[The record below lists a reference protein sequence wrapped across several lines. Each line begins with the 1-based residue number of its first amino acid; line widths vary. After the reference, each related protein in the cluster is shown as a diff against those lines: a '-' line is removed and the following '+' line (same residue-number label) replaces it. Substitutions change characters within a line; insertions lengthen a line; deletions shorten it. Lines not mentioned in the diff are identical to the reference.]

1 MTQAE
6 PGQRLREGVAEE
18 IRSLMARRRISG
30 VRLASEIGRTQA
42 YVSRRLVGEVAFDVD
57 DLERIARVLGVSVQA
72 LLPNDPTSRVLT
84 VPTSPVGTV
93 RRTADDHHVVDV
105 RSHGGSVAT
114 SIRRPHR
121 RSARPTGTPL
131 MAAAGMVVR

>member
-1 MTQAE
+1 MNTAPALSE
-6 PGQRLREGVAEE
+6 RVAEE
-18 IRSLMARRRISG
+18 IRALLARRGMSKSELARKLDVSHTWVTNRLSG
-30 VRLASEIGRTQA
+30 SQPIDLN
-42 YVSRRLVGEVAFDVD
+42 
-57 DLERIARVLGVSVQA
+57 DLERIAGILGVSVQA
-72 LLPNDPTSRVLT
+72 LLPNDPGSRVLT
-84 VPTSPVGTV
+84 VGGSPVGTV

-131 MAAAGMVVR
+131 MAAAGMVLR

>member
-42 YVSRRLVGEVAFDVD
+42 YVSRRLVAEVAFDVD
-57 DLERIARVLGVSVQA
+57 DLERIARVLGVTVQA
-72 LLPNDPTSRVLT
+72 LLPNSQPVNSPNNPHVGQTSDR
-84 VPTSPVGTV
+84 PNGHRP
-93 RRTADDHHVVDV
+93 HVVDV
-105 RSHGGSVAT
+105 RSPRGSVA
-114 SIRRPHR
+114 SAIRRPQR
-121 RSARPTGTPL
+121 RTAQPAGSRIV
-131 MAAAGMVVR
+131 AAAGMVAR